1 MGPGVNIRTTTG
13 GGNLT
18 ESRLVVPERL
28 VIDEVARDRLT
39 RQLDRQPADVKGVA
53 AEVGELPP
61 GASYRVHAEWRSL
74 EPLSACVAS
83 TAAVRGAVLLRPNVR
98 FEVSDGLVG
107 VDGSVVIDRGAHV
120 HDPWAPLG
128 PLLVASER
136 GRPPFPRRPVVVF
149 AATEVDAAVADWA
162 RRMVNRLVRR
172 EVEGRLALLE
182 AGDGLSLTRPCLSGE
197 RSIRAL
203 APDVIVTL
211 DGGAAAAAA
220 DWCRG
225 DRSTVVIEL
234 VDEPMITERLVSWQ
248 IDHARGRVRAQ
259 ISSRVG
265 APSLA
270 RLVGRLCAGPQPA
283 PPTDAAADEAASR
296 QVVRESW
303 GAHAPSRPT
312 CVVVT
317 GTPSPAAAARSEGL
331 TDQLEASGVGVAHVP
346 VEQGIPPGARA
357 ATLVVLVGVPGS
369 AAVTELVEQRVAS
382 RRATVLDVDPSAV
395 SAGTGEPSAPV
406 VSAEVVQVAV
416 DCGYVLAPTQAVRT
430 ALRELPVRSL
440 VIPAMLTRTRALA
453 LRNASV
459 APEPREGATVGWY
472 VGAAGEAVG
481 DYLDAVGEGIAK
493 LLADRADMHVDV
505 VGDDDCVPASLRRHH
520 RVSVT
525 SSPPEPPTLAGWALH
540 VWTPRLVGGELV
552 DDLGKLI
559 EASFAGVPSV
569 MPLPARRAM
578 GGITANDLVVSRYE
592 EPDGWT
598 ATLSR
603 LLGDDRMRAL
613 GAREARRWSYTVHGA
628 PACRASVNRL
638 LGWARYQGES

>member
-1 MGPGVNIRTTTG
+1 MGPGVKIRTTG
-13 GGNLT
+13 GGQVT
-18 ESRLVVPERL
+18 EGRLVVPERL
-28 VIDEVARDRLT
+28 VIDEVARERLA
-39 RQLDRQPADVKGVA
+39 RQLDRQPADVSGVA
-53 AEVGELPP
+53 AEVGELAP

-98 FEVSDGLVG
+98 FEVTDGLVG
-107 VDGSVVIDRGAHV
+107 VDGSFVIDRGAHV

-149 AATEVDAAVADWA
+149 AATQVDAAVAEWA

-172 EVEGRLALLE
+172 EVEGRLALPE
-182 AGDGLSLTRPCLSGE
+182 AGDGLHLTRPCLSGAE
-197 RSIRAL
+197 SIRAL

-211 DGGAAAAAA
+211 DHGAAAAAA
-220 DWCRG
+220 EWCRA

-234 VDEPMITERLVSWQ
+234 VDEPAITERLVSWQ
-248 IDHARGRVRAQ
+248 IEHARGRVRAQ

-270 RLVGRLCAGPQPA
+270 RLVGRLCAGPQPG

-303 GAHAPSRPT
+303 GEQAASRPT

-317 GTPSPAAAARSEGL
+317 GTPGPAAVARSEGL
-331 TDQLEASGVGVAHVP
+331 SDQLEALGVAVAQ
-346 VEQGIPPGARA
+346 VSLERGIPPGARA
-357 ATLVVLVGVPGS
+357 ATLVVLVGVPG
-369 AAVTELVEQRVAS
+369 AAVTELVEQRVAL

-395 SAGTGEPSAPV
+395 SAGKGEPSVPV
-406 VSAEVVQVAV
+406 VSAQVVQLAI
-416 DCGYVLAPTQAVRT
+416 DCGYVLAPTEAVRT

-440 VIPAMLTRTRALA
+440 VIPAMLTRARASA
-453 LRNASV
+453 LRNASG

-472 VGAAGEAVG
+472 VGAAEEAVG

-525 SSPPEPPTLAGWALH
+525 SSPPEPHTLAGWALH
-540 VWTPRLVGGELV
+540 VWTPRLVCGELV

-569 MPLPARRAM
+569 MPAPARRAM
-578 GGITANDLVVSRYE
+578 GGVTANDLVVSRYE
-592 EPDGWT
+592 EPEGWT

-603 LLGDDRMRAL
+603 LLGDDGKRAL
-613 GAREARRWSYTVHGA
+613 GAREARRWSYTVHGS